1 MASFCFSALTFL
13 SRCQRQSLTTIS
25 TQKAVRQVIV
35 TQSSRDIDVPL
46 CVYSQGA
53 SNESL
58 DELIARKEQQLRSAE
73 ADMNAWGQGANKNAS
88 PVAMSKI
95 YVESLR
101 QELAKLYLKRSEG
114 VD

>member
-1 MASFCFSALTFL
+1 MFL
-13 SRCQRQSLTTIS
+13 FVYT
-25 TQKAVRQVIV
+25 V
-35 TQSSRDIDVPL
+35 TGH
-46 CVYSQGA
+46 CMT

-73 ADMNAWGQGANKNAS
+73 AEMDAWCRSGNRNAS
-88 PVAMSKI
+88 PVAVSKI

-101 QELAKLYLKRSEG
+101 KELAGLYLKRSAV

>member
-1 MASFCFSALTFL
+1 MFL
-13 SRCQRQSLTTIS
+13 FVYT
-25 TQKAVRQVIV
+25 V
-35 TQSSRDIDVPL
+35 TGH
-46 CVYSQGA
+46 CMT

-73 ADMNAWGQGANKNAS
+73 ADMNAWAQSRNKNAS

-101 QELAKLYLKRSEG
+101 KELAGLYLKRSEG
-114 VD
+114 LD